1 MAVDIFW
8 RSRAELQKGY
18 GYCVPLILGTHSNVF
33 ACFSPYA
40 YAQNSAIGLCMYV
53 CLKLNVGVDMVLV
66 HHSMSL
72 HKVKAFLKAVYI
84 IKYSLV

>member
-1 MAVDIFW
+1 M
-8 RSRAELQKGY
+8 
-18 GYCVPLILGTHSNVF
+18 PLILGTHSNVF